1 MIVKNSNLDDSNT
14 FDWGSPIIYGE
25 PKILVWRCLN
35 CNYVGSSEDGTRKP
49 TKKELRNDWALREFG
64 GLLWKGMDHWY
75 NYPTH
80 SFISEYVKESEWLG
94 KVKQCQN
101 S

>member
-1 MIVKNSNLDDSNT
+1 MSEKMTEEFKT
-14 FDWGSPIIYGE
+14 FDWGSKMIMDE

-75 NYPTH
+75 DYPTH
-80 SFISEYVKESEWLG
+80 SFMGEYVKKFQWINDM
-94 KVKQCQN
+94 KQHTKE
-101 S
+101 

>member
-1 MIVKNSNLDDSNT
+1 MIVKNRDSDDSNT
-14 FDWGSPIIYGE
+14 FDWGSPIIHGE

-35 CNYVGSSEDGTRKP
+35 CNYVGSSEDGIRNP
-49 TKKELRNDWALREFG
+49 TKKELRNDWVLREIG
-64 GLLWKGMDHWY
+64 GVLWKGMDHWY
-75 NYPTH
+75 KYPNH
-80 SFISEYVKESEWLG
+80 SFMGEYVKESEWLG